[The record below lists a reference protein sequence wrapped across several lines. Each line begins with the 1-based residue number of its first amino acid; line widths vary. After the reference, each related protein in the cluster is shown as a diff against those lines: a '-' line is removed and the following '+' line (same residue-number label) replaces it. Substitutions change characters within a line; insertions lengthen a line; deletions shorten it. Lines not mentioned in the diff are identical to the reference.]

1 MKEKKRKVIRVNKIL
16 RPFSVWLLVL
26 LLLLVMNF
34 DSACYLFNQS
44 RYEKTTAVVL
54 EEKTDLYLL
63 IIPMVELQYKYNG
76 TVYTADKFFV
86 LQPFFG
92 LSGEKGSE
100 LSVYVNTLAPG
111 YVIFDTFFFKNWLN
125 WVLMVV
131 SICCIVRICKLIRD
145 KITNRKLRR
154 EGRLHENKD
163 S

>member
-16 RPFSVWLLVL
+16 RPVSVWLLIL
-26 LLLLVMNF
+26 LLQIVLNF
-34 DSACYLFNQS
+34 DSACYLFNHS
-44 RYEKTTAVVL
+44 SYEKTTAVVL

-92 LSGEKGSE
+92 LSSEKGSE
-100 LSVYVNTLAPG
+100 LTVYVNTLAPE

-125 WVLMVV
+125 WVLMVI
-131 SICCIVRICKLIRD
+131 SICCILRIYKLIHD
-145 KITNRKLRR
+145 KIKNRKLRK
-154 EGRLHENKD
+154 EGRLNENKNT
-163 S
+163 